1 MVLRTCQFETERLL
15 VKEWHSLL
23 TSDWQ
28 QKKLAQVVVDMLTEP
43 VTRSLPESWQG
54 SYTIERAE
62 GWIKE
67 RDDEGT
73 TLLII
78 DKLTRR
84 VVGLMILIEMEA
96 QDGSGDTE
104 VRLGYLL
111 SEATWGK
118 GIATELV
125 NGFAGWC
132 RRQTSI
138 SSIAGGVA
146 LDNPAS
152 RRVLE
157 KNGFQLVQSGD
168 EVLQNEQLY
177 RLSLL

>member
-84 VVGLMILIEMEA
+84 VVGLMILIETEA

-125 NGFAGWC
+125 NGFVG
-132 RRQTSI
+132 
-138 SSIAGGVA
+138 
-146 LDNPAS
+146 
-152 RRVLE
+152 
-157 KNGFQLVQSGD
+157 
-168 EVLQNEQLY
+168 
-177 RLSLL
+177 